1 MGTPIE
7 QSWNWTLRKNA
18 EVSVDGDIAKNF
30 RNEGGSELDP
40 GILANAPIPNAARF
54 LAREFIQN
62 SIDASRDPYF
72 MADHEDPPVEI
83 VFRFA
88 ELSGP
93 KRSAFIEACGLEELA
108 VRSSLL
114 KDGAAP
120 KESFAC
126 INSLRENLPLRLL
139 YVEEYG
145 TSGMYG
151 PFDDNKGKSKMSL
164 AMLSVNDTDKPSTA
178 GGAYGQGK
186 SVNAAASRIR
196 VNVAYSCFTPH
207 NSEPDVSRRLLGVA
221 YWPGHEDDSDPT
233 SIRRFTGW
241 GRLGEL
247 RQDGLNQ
254 TVLPWTNKSA
264 DEHAEALGF
273 ALRSPHDRR
282 NMGTTML
289 IIDPDVEPIDVKR
302 AVERYWWPAIS
313 DGKLLVKI
321 VDWSGSEVFARPKLD
336 PLLRAFDETY
346 RAIRVP
352 SNHDGSKLH
361 LAESARLQ
369 RLGIKSGDIALVPL
383 VDDGEDAPSDRKSS
397 LVAHIRGL
405 GMVVKYRSI
414 AVGPVYVQGVFVAN
428 PDNRIETLL
437 NKSENK
443 THYDWLDT
451 PDVPNPDEKEAIRLL
466 VNNIKT
472 SVYNEVRKF
481 SRRLTPDED
490 APPTRLKIPALL
502 QSLLTNSDDPPPP
515 PPPGNRG
522 FSINRE
528 IRQKTAIG
536 NRQVQVSGIVKV
548 TRTSPEIP
556 SCTVTIRYFLPEN
569 HRRGN
574 PIDLTVMAPSEF
586 VQDPNDRHTFIG
598 PCADE
603 PLVFKWTT
611 PPYDNSWLGDL
622 DVIVR

>member
-1 MGTPIE
+1 MGT
-7 QSWNWTLRKNA
+7 STGHAWHWTQRKNA

-40 GILANAPIPNAARF
+40 GILATTPIPNAARF
-54 LAREFIQN
+54 LTREFIQN

-72 MADHEDPPVEI
+72 MADNDDQTVEI
-83 VFRFA
+83 VFRFT

-93 KRSAFIEACGLEELA
+93 ERSAFVDACGLEELA
-108 VRSSLL
+108 TRSNLL

-120 KESFAC
+120 KESFTC
-126 INSLRENLPLRLL
+126 INTLRDDLPLRLL

-196 VNVAYSCFTPH
+196 VNVAYSCFVPH
-207 NSEPDVSRRLLGVA
+207 SSEPEVSRRLLGVA
-221 YWPGHEDDSDPT
+221 YWPGHEDNSDP
-233 SIRRFTGW
+233 SSVRRFTGW

-264 DEHAEALGF
+264 DERAQALGF
-273 ALRSPHDRR
+273 TLRAPQDRR
-282 NMGTTML
+282 EMGTTML
-289 IIDPDVEPIDVKR
+289 ILDPDVEPIDVKR

-313 DGKLLVKI
+313 DGKLLVKVI
-321 VDWSGSEVFARPKLD
+321 DWSGSEMVARPKLD

-352 SNHDGSKLH
+352 SNHDASKLH
-361 LAESARLQ
+361 LVESARLQ
-369 RLGIKSGDIALVPL
+369 KLGIKSGDIALVPL
-383 VDDGEDAPSDRKSS
+383 VGTEDDTESDRRSS

-428 PDNRIETLL
+428 ADNRVETML

-481 SRRLTPDED
+481 SRRLTPDEE
-490 APPTRLKIPALL
+490 APPTRLKIPSLL

-515 PPPGNRG
+515 PPPGSRG

-528 IRQKTAIG
+528 IRQKKAIG
-536 NRQVQVSGIVKV
+536 DSQIQVSGIVKV
-548 TRTSPEIP
+548 TRTSPELS
-556 SCTVTIRYFLPEN
+556 SCRVTIRYFLPEN
-569 HRRGN
+569 HRRGD
-574 PIDLTVMAPSEF
+574 PIELTVLAPDDF
-586 VQDPNDRHTFIG
+586 VQDPNDRHTFGG
-598 PCADE
+598 PCGND

-611 PPYDNSWLGDL
+611 PPYDSTWLGDL